1 MTDIIINVSIY
12 KQSHADSELS
22 DLVRKGS
29 EALTW
34 YSDPELS
41 LIIHS

>member
-1 MTDIIINVSIY
+1 MANIIINVSIY
-12 KQSHADSELS
+12 KELHAVSELF

-29 EALTW
+29 EAMTW

-41 LIIHS
+41 LRIHS